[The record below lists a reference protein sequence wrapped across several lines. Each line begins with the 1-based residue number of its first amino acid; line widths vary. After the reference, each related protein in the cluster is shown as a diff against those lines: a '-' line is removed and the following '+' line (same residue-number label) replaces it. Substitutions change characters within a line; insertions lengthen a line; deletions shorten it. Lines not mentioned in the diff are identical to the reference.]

1 MPAFYTPQLARS
13 PIFYKAAALLA
24 EKFTYEIY
32 IYTGHYTTNKPAT
45 PTYTIIK
52 DKVEVIAEVGT
63 TTSVQTDRLI
73 DSTKIFTDTV
83 SVGDIV
89 FNTTDNTIAEVL
101 NVVSDNELTLSF
113 NIMDSG
119 ENYKIFKERSA
130 SIEIAELIRDYFKT
144 EYYNVAVDGIW
155 IEITTT
161 AQITSGRVTS
171 PSSPSS
177 FVLTDSDQTFIRK
190 IIIDGSYGLT
200 ANNTID
206 NTSAN
211 VTGVTS
217 DTVLA
222 LDANIFPD
230 TITDGNGDTYTVT
243 MTSTIT
249 NNTPYIS
256 FDGYGFFKDGINP
269 GNSVISQKQVL
280 TTNSK
285 IYFIKGKDIVI
296 PVYAPLQSTLSFNIS
311 GSSTVFW
318 NQVDEFW
325 NTYNVGWGT
334 IVNDIKITDGD
345 VKDSGTADGTTTN
358 KLVDSSQNF
367 LTTVKVGMTVYNTT
381 DSTFTNVTAVD
392 SDTQL
397 TLANDIMVSGESYE
411 IQDGRSADKIQYVVI
426 SQTNDFTGGTITVTD
441 GTNQSLTRTLTLE
454 ESRCSKYT
462 PYKVIFYN
470 RFGALQEILFTRKST
485 KNLETSFDEF
495 KRSTVNFDLGSF
507 TYDKY
512 KAQKQRID
520 IQGTETLTLNTD
532 FLEEGISDPIQE
544 LLMSQQIWVDEG
556 ILNTE
561 ASIHPVI
568 IRTSSVEKKTSVNNK
583 LVSYTIEFEFAND
596 KIQNIR

>member
-230 TITDGNGDTYTVT
+230 TITDGVGDTYTVT

-269 GNSVISQKQVL
+269 GSSVISQKQVL